1 MSQAKSHQLSYK
13 KSNMADK
20 PIVKVGHLKITDHL
34 ILGVTQNQVE
44 SGQTAFDTFQ
54 METIPYLGWN
64 QVSDAMKN
72 GEIDACCILAPT
84 AMDLFK
90 AGIDIKLVLFAH
102 KTGSV
107 LIKNKAAGIT
117 SIADLKGKMIAIPYQ
132 LSVHHMLLHQ
142 LLTENGLIPGSGKDV
157 GLEVMAPSQMP
168 QAVQYDEEGEIG
180 GFIVAEPFGSQA
192 IAEGYGEEFYLS
204 KDLWPKH
211 PCCVV
216 VVKNELVE
224 QNPDAVQ
231 ELTNSLVAS
240 GQFIQEQKTEAAKI
254 GATFLG
260 QTEEVVL
267 KVLTEPVDRVM
278 TNELMPVV
286 DDLSKIQDYMCDT
299 MNVLKGKID
308 LDKFVDLQFAKEAG
322 AI

>member
-1 MSQAKSHQLSYK
+1 MV
-13 KSNMADK
+13 DK
-20 PIVKVGHLKITDHL
+20 PIIKVGHLKITDHL

-44 SGQTAFDTFQ
+44 SGQTAFETFQ
-54 METIPYLGWN
+54 LEIIPYLGWN
-64 QVSDAMKN
+64 RVSDAMKN
-72 GEIDACCILAPT
+72 GDIDACCILAPT

-90 AGIDIKLVLFAH
+90 AGVDIKLVLFAH

-117 SIADLKGKMIAIPYQ
+117 SIVDLKGKMIAIPYQ

-142 LLTENGLIPGSGKDV
+142 LLTENGLTPGSGKDV
-157 GLEVMAPSQMP
+157 GLEVMAPLQMP

-180 GFIVAEPFGSQA
+180 GFIVAEPFGTQA
-192 IAEGYGEEFYLS
+192 IAEGYGEEFFLS

-216 VVKNELVE
+216 VVKNDLVE

-240 GQFIQEQKTEAAKI
+240 GQFIQEQKAEAAKI
-254 GATFLG
+254 GAAFLG

-267 KVLTEPVDRVM
+267 KVLSEPVDRVM
-278 TNELMPVV
+278 TNELMPVIE
-286 DDLSKIQDYMCDT
+286 DLLKIQDYMCDT
-299 MNVLKGKID
+299 MKVLKGKID
-308 LDKFVDLQFAKEAG
+308 LDNFVDLQFAREAG

>member
-1 MSQAKSHQLSYK
+1 
-13 KSNMADK
+13 MADK
-20 PIVKVGHLKITDHL
+20 STIKVGHLKITDHL
-34 ILGVTQNQVE
+34 ILGVTQSQIE
-44 SGQTAFDTFQ
+44 SGLTSFDTFNL
-54 METIPYLGWN
+54 ETIPYLGWN
-64 QVSDAMKN
+64 QISDALKV

-84 AMDLFK
+84 AMDLYK
-90 AGIDIKLVLFAH
+90 SGVNIKLILFAH

-107 LIKNKAAGIT
+107 LVKNKAAAIE
-117 SIADLKGKMIAIPYQ
+117 SIADMKGKMIAIPYQ

-142 LLTENGLIPGSGKDV
+142 LLKENGLEPGSGKDV

-168 QAVQYDEEGEIG
+168 QAIQFDEEGEIG

-192 IAEGYGEEFYLS
+192 VAEGYGQEFYLS

-216 VVKNELVE
+216 AVNNELIE
-224 QNPDAVQ
+224 SNPDAVQ
-231 ELTNSLVAS
+231 ELTDSLVAS
-240 GQFIQEQKTEAAKI
+240 GRFIQEEKAEAAKI
-254 GATFLG
+254 GAAFLG
-260 QTEEVVL
+260 QTEEVVSR
-267 KVLTEPVDRVM
+267 VLSEPVDRVM

-299 MNVLKGKID
+299 MDVLKGKID
-308 LDKFVDLQFAKEAG
+308 LDKFVDTRFAKKAG